1 MKFKDKHRFVRSN
14 MKKNRTRVWMTILAS
29 TIGCAFLIMLA
40 SIGFAIHKTAVDD
53 VMSFRMVNEIQ
64 VQKESG
70 MMTEKD
76 VKKLEQ
82 IEGVKAVTRKKYT
95 PANQLSIGEYNTF
108 ANVMSAHMPSEEK
121 AGFELDKGRMPKN
134 KNEIV
139 VGYHFAEELRKDEP
153 ENFLEGL
160 SEEEAQKKM
169 KELSYKGTL
178 LNETLSY
185 HLKTDNPDIKIEGPV
200 QTVDVKIVGI
210 GKKPA
215 REWAHDNSV
224 FITEDLYNE
233 VISILGKQD
242 PKIASA
248 DELKNYGDVKA
259 FTASADDVKEVTDR
273 IEKLDYMTYSIIKE
287 LKQMNVYFTLFKA
300 GLIFIGAIAVLIASI
315 GIFNTM
321 TMAVTERSQDI
332 GIMKAIGA
340 TPKTVKRIF
349 LLESAYI
356 GLWGVGLGTLLAY
369 ITSYGVNFALP
380 IIIEQFVNE
389 TPPEGFMLSYIPWS
403 LTAIA
408 VTICMGVTLLSGW
421 RPAAKATTVDVLKA
435 LRRDV

>member
-40 SIGFAIHKTAVDD
+40 SVGFAIHKTAVDD
-53 VMSFRMVNEIQ
+53 VMSYRMMNEIQ
-64 VQKESG
+64 IQKENS
-70 MMTEKD
+70 MLEEND
-76 VKKLEQ
+76 VKKLER
-82 IEGVKAVTRKKYT
+82 IKGVKAVTRKKYT
-95 PANQLSIGEYNTF
+95 PANQLSIDEYNTY
-108 ANVMSAHMPSEEK
+108 ANVKSAHMPSEEK
-121 AGFELDKGRMPKN
+121 AGFELEKGRLPQS

-139 VGYHFAEELRKDEP
+139 IGYHFAENLRKDAP

-169 KELSYKGTL
+169 KELSYKGDL
-178 LNETLSY
+178 LNKTITY
-185 HLKTDNPDIKIEGPV
+185 HMKTDNPNVKVDDPV
-200 QTVDVKIVGI
+200 KTLDVKIVGI
-210 GKKPA
+210 GKKPTK
-215 REWAHDNSV
+215 EWAMDNYV
-224 FITEDLYNE
+224 FITEDLYKE
-233 VISILGKQD
+233 VFSILGEQGPELKAAENNYSEVNVYT
-242 PKIASA
+242 ASA
-248 DELKNYGDVKA
+248 DEVKA
-259 FTASADDVKEVTDR
+259 VSEK
-273 IEKLDYMTYSIIKE
+273 IEKLDYQTYSVVSELKE
-287 LKQMNVYFTLFKA
+287 LNIYFTLFKA

-340 TPKTVKRIF
+340 TPKTIKRIF
-349 LLESAYI
+349 LLESGYI
-356 GLWGVGLGTLLAY
+356 GLWGVGLGTILAY
-369 ITSYGVNFALP
+369 AISYGVNFALP
-380 IIIEQFVNE
+380 IIIEQFIDE
-389 TPPEGFMLSYIPWS
+389 KPPEDFILSYIPWS
-403 LTAIA
+403 LTVIS

>member
-40 SIGFAIHKTAVDD
+40 SVGFAIHKTAIDD
-53 VMSFRMVNEIQ
+53 VMSYRMMNEIQ
-64 VQKESG
+64 IQKENS
-70 MMTEKD
+70 MLEEND

-82 IEGVKAVTRKKYT
+82 IKGVKAVTRKKYT
-95 PANQLSIGEYNTF
+95 PANQLSIDEYNTY
-108 ANVMSAHMPSEEK
+108 ADVKSAHMPSEEK
-121 AGFELDKGRMPKN
+121 AGFELEKGRLPQS

-139 VGYHFAEELRKDEP
+139 IGYHFAENLRKDAP
-153 ENFLEGL
+153 KNFLEGL

-169 KELSYKGTL
+169 KELSYKGDL
-178 LNETLSY
+178 LNKTITY
-185 HLKTDNPDIKIEGPV
+185 HMKTDNQNVK
-200 QTVDVKIVGI
+200 VDEQAKTLEVKIVGI
-210 GKKPA
+210 GKKPTK
-215 REWAHDNSV
+215 EWAMDNYV
-224 FITEDLYNE
+224 FITEDLYKE
-233 VISILGKQD
+233 VFSILGEQD
-242 PKIASA
+242 PELEAAENNYSEVNVYTASA
-248 DELKNYGDVKA
+248 DEVKA
-259 FTASADDVKEVTDR
+259 VSEK
-273 IEKLDYMTYSIIKE
+273 IEKLDYLTYSVVSELKE
-287 LKQMNVYFTLFKA
+287 LNIYFTLFKA

-340 TPKTVKRIF
+340 TPKTIKRIF
-349 LLESAYI
+349 LLESGYI
-356 GLWGVGLGTLLAY
+356 GLWGVGLGTILAY
-369 ITSYGVNFALP
+369 VISYGVNFALP
-380 IIIEQFVNE
+380 IIIEQFINE
-389 TPPEGFMLSYIPWS
+389 KPPEDFILSYIPWS
-403 LTAIA
+403 LTVIS

>member
-64 VQKESG
+64 VHKESG
-70 MMTEKD
+70 MMTEND

-82 IEGVKAVTRKKYT
+82 IKGVKTVTRKKYT
-95 PANQLSIGEYNTF
+95 PANQLSIGEYNIF

-139 VGYHFAEELRKDEP
+139 VGYHFAEELRKDLP
-153 ENFLEGL
+153 EGL

-169 KELSYKGTL
+169 EELSYKGKL
-178 LNETLSY
+178 LNETLTY
-185 HLKTDNPDIKIEGPV
+185 HLKTDIPEIKIEGPV

-210 GKKPA
+210 GKKPT
-215 REWAHDNSV
+215 REWAQDNSV

-233 VISILGKQD
+233 VIATLEKQD

-248 DELKNYGDVKA
+248 DELKNYGEVKA

-380 IIIEQFVNE
+380 IIIEQFINE

>member
-1 MKFKDKHRFVRSN
+1 MKFKDKHRFVSSN
-14 MKKNRTRVWMTILAS
+14 MKKNKTRVWMTILAS

-70 MMTEKD
+70 MMTEND

-95 PANQLSIGEYNTF
+95 PANQLSTGEYNTF

-121 AGFELDKGRMPKN
+121 AGFELDKGRMPKS

-139 VGYHFAEELRKDEP
+139 VGYHFAEDLRKDVP
-153 ENFLEGL
+153 ENYLEGL
-160 SEEEAQKKM
+160 SEEEAEKKM
-169 KELSYKGTL
+169 KELTYDGEL
-178 LNETLSY
+178 LNKTLTY
-185 HLKTDNPDIKIEGPV
+185 HMKTDNPAIKLDNPV
-200 QTVDVKIVGI
+200 QTLDVKIVGI

-233 VISILGKQD
+233 VISLLGKQD
-242 PKIASA
+242 PEIASS
-248 DELKNYGDVKA
+248 DELKNYGEVKA
-259 FTASADDVKEVTDR
+259 FTASVDDVKEVTDR
-273 IEKLDYMTYSIIKE
+273 IEKLDYLTYSIIKE
-287 LKQMNVYFTLFKA
+287 LKEMNVYFTLFKA

-340 TPKTVKRIF
+340 TPKTIKRIF
-349 LLESAYI
+349 LLESGYI

-369 ITSYGVNFALP
+369 LTSYGVNFALP
-380 IIIEQFVNE
+380 IIIEQFINE
-389 TPPEGFMLSYIPWS
+389 KPPEGFMLSYIPWS

>member
-1 MKFKDKHRFVRSN
+1 

-40 SIGFAIHKTAVDD
+40 SIGFAIHKTAVND

-64 VQKESG
+64 VVKENG
-70 MMTEKD
+70 RMTEKD

-82 IEGVKAVTRKKYT
+82 VKGVKTVTRKKYV
-95 PANQLSIGEYNTF
+95 PANQLSLGEYHNF
-108 ANVMSAHMPSEEK
+108 ADVMSAHVPSEEK
-121 AGFELDKGRMPKN
+121 AGFELEKGRMPKA

-139 VGYHFAEELRKDEP
+139 VGYHFAEELRKDLP
-153 ENFLEGL
+153 EGL
-160 SEEEAQKKM
+160 SEEETQKKM
-169 KELSYKGTL
+169 KEFSYKGDL
-178 LNETLSY
+178 LNETLKY
-185 HLKTDNPDIKIEGPV
+185 HLTTAGPENKAEGPV
-200 QTVDVKIVGI
+200 KTVDVKIVGI
-210 GKKPA
+210 GKKPT
-215 REWAHDNSV
+215 REWARDNSV
-224 FITEDLYNE
+224 FITEELYHE
-233 VISILGKQD
+233 VISVLRKQD
-242 PKIASA
+242 PKIIS
-248 DELKNYGDVKA
+248 DNELKSYGEVKA
-259 FTASADDVKEVTDR
+259 FTATAEDVKEVTDR
-273 IEKLDYMTYSIIKE
+273 IEKLEYMTYSIIKE
-287 LKQMNVYFTLFKA
+287 LKEMNVYFTLFKA

-340 TPKTVKRIF
+340 TPKTIKRIF

-356 GLWGVGLGTLLAY
+356 GLWGVGLGTILAY
-369 ITSYGVNFALP
+369 ITSYGVNFVLP

-389 TPPEGFMLSYIPWS
+389 KPPEGFMLSYIPWS
-403 LTAIA
+403 LTLIA

>member
-1 MKFKDKHRFVRSN
+1 

-40 SIGFAIHKTAVDD
+40 SIGFAIHKTAVDE

-64 VQKESG
+64 VQKENG
-70 MMTEKD
+70 VMTEND
-76 VKKLEQ
+76 VTKLEQ
-82 IEGVKAVTRKKYT
+82 IKDVKAVTRKKYT

-121 AGFELDKGRMPKN
+121 AGFELDKGRLPKN

-139 VGYHFAEELRKDEP
+139 VGYHFAQDLRKDVP
-153 ENFLEGL
+153 EGL
-160 SEEEAQKKM
+160 SEEEANKMM
-169 KELSYKGTL
+169 KELTYDGEL
-178 LNETLSY
+178 LNKTLSY
-185 HLKTDNPDIKIEGPV
+185 HMKTDNPNIKIEDPV
-200 QTVDVKIVGI
+200 QKLDVKIVGI
-210 GKKPA
+210 GKKPT

-224 FITEDLYNE
+224 FITEELYNE
-233 VISILGKQD
+233 VISTLGKVD
-242 PKIASA
+242 PQLASS
-248 DELKNYGDVKA
+248 DDLKNYEEVKV

-287 LKQMNVYFTLFKA
+287 LKEMNIYFTLFKA

-340 TPKTVKRIF
+340 TPKTIKRIF
-349 LLESAYI
+349 LLESGYI

-369 ITSYGVNFALP
+369 LTSYGVNFVLP

-389 TPPEGFMLSYIPWS
+389 KPPEGFMLSYIPWS

>member
-1 MKFKDKHRFVRSN
+1 M
-14 MKKNRTRVWMTILAS
+14 I
-29 TIGCAFLIMLA
+29 
-40 SIGFAIHKTAVDD
+40 
-53 VMSFRMVNEIQ
+53 
-64 VQKESG
+64 
-70 MMTEKD
+70 
-76 VKKLEQ
+76 
-82 IEGVKAVTRKKYT
+82 
-95 PANQLSIGEYNTF
+95 
-108 ANVMSAHMPSEEK
+108 
-121 AGFELDKGRMPKN
+121 KGRMPKN

-139 VGYHFAEELRKDEP
+139 VGYHFAEELRKDLP
-153 ENFLEGL
+153 EGL
-160 SEEEAQKKM
+160 SEEEAQKRM
-169 KELSYKGTL
+169 EELSYKGKL
-178 LNETLSY
+178 LNETLTY
-185 HLKTDNPDIKIEGPV
+185 HLKTDNPEIKIEGPV

-210 GKKPA
+210 GKKPT

-233 VISILGKQD
+233 VITTLGKQD
-242 PKIASA
+242 PKISSA

-369 ITSYGVNFALP
+369 LTSYGVNFALP
-380 IIIEQFVNE
+380 IIIERFINE